1 MRKYSRYHRHQI
13 SRIYPKAQRVGSDN
27 YNPLPMWGC
36 GSQMAALNY
45 QTGDKPMQ
53 LNQAKFLDN
62 GGCGFLL
69 RPEFMFRP
77 GYLPSDPG
85 GAAEIGG
92 VSSLELSVT
101 ILAARHLYR
110 SGKKFGSQRQG
121 LVSPLVEVE
130 VLGCDY
136 DTVKHKTKTIPD
148 NGLNPVWDETFKL
161 RILNPEMALI
171 RFSIYDE
178 DMFGDPNFIGHA
190 TFPAKLLLSGY
201 RSIQVRTARFYC
213 I

>member
-1 MRKYSRYHRHQI
+1 
-13 SRIYPKAQRVGSDN
+13 
-27 YNPLPMWGC
+27 
-36 GSQMAALNY
+36 MAALNY

-53 LNQAKFLDN
+53 VNQAKFLDN
-62 GGCGFLL
+62 GQCGFLL

-77 GYLPSDPG
+77 GYLPSDPPSDP
-85 GAAEIGG
+85 AICT
-92 VSSLELSVT
+92 SLELAVT

-110 SGKKFGSQRQG
+110 GVKKFGSRSGQG
-121 LVSPLVEVE
+121 MVSPLVELE

-171 RFSIYDE
+171 RLSIYDE

-190 TFPAKLLLSGY
+190 TFPDKLLLSGY
-201 RSIQVRTARFYC
+201 RSIQLKNGYSEELELSSLLVKVTSYKGDTASSLAVMLQASTAAS
-213 I
+213 